1 MNITEDIKE
10 YINTNGLSLAEIVR
24 STGLKHS
31 TISSLINRK
40 GASPSISTLE
50 KLLDAYPNILSN
62 NNAIALSKK
71 SNDGGPPNWPGLP
84 IFEAPVTLGLIETI
98 RDEPVMSPDFYL
110 PVPQF
115 RDCTFGTRAAGD
127 SMYPE
132 IRNGDYVI
140 CKEVTDVREII
151 MGDIYLVITNG
162 GMETV
167 KYIHPHPSN
176 KDYLILA
183 ARNESIPKTE
193 LPKEAI
199 RKVYKVKGVLKA
211 Y

>member
-1 MNITEDIKE
+1 MNVKE
-10 YINTNGLSLAEIVR
+10 LRTRYNLTQHELAEK
-24 STGLKHS
+24 TGLPRARIAKWE
-31 TISSLINRK
+31 LGK
-40 GASPSISTLE
+40 GRPKADDERLLE
-50 KLLDAYPNILSN
+50 SFFKDWEVFHN
-62 NNAIALSKK
+62 KK
-71 SNDGGPPNWPGLP
+71 SNDGGPPDWPGLP

-176 KDYLILA
+176 NDYLILA
-183 ARNESIPKTE
+183 ARNEAIPKTE